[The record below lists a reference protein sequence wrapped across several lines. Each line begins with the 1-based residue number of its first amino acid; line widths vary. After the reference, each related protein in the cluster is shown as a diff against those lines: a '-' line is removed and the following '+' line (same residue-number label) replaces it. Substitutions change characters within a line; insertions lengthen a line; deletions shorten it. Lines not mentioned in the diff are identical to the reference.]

1 MDTLYQ
7 HGNLNKER
15 SLSRLIK
22 RSRQTN
28 KYNSIA
34 SLSTLLS
41 ESTFIII
48 IIIVIIIIIFVAVE
62 DKLFKKTA
70 RVILQWA
77 YVLCCNIRVRRGN
90 DPNTNPN
97 KTFYSVC
104 ILEYTGQ

>member
-1 MDTLYQ
+1 MGTLYQ
-7 HGNLNKER
+7 RANLNKER

-28 KYNSIA
+28 NYNSIA

-48 IIIVIIIIIFVAVE
+48 IVIIIIIIVAVE

-70 RVILQWA
+70 RVILQWRMF
-77 YVLCCNIRVRRGN
+77 YVTILECGLGN
-90 DPNTNPN
+90 DPNANPN

-104 ILEYTGQ
+104 LLEYTGQ

>member
-1 MDTLYQ
+1 MGTVYQ

-28 KYNSIA
+28 NYNSIA

-48 IIIVIIIIIFVAVE
+48 IVIIIVIIVAIG
-62 DKLFKKTA
+62 DKLLKNNGKSYTSVGVCF
-70 RVILQWA
+70 ILQ
-77 YVLCCNIRVRRGN
+77 Y
-90 DPNTNPN
+90 
-97 KTFYSVC
+97 
-104 ILEYTGQ
+104 

>member
-1 MDTLYQ
+1 MGTLYQ
-7 HGNLNKER
+7 HGNLNNER

-28 KYNSIA
+28 NYNSIA

-48 IIIVIIIIIFVAVE
+48 IVIIVIIIVAVE

-70 RVILQWA
+70 RVILQWRMF
-77 YVLCCNIRVRRGN
+77 YVTILECGLGN
-90 DPNTNPN
+90 DPNANPN

-104 ILEYTGQ
+104 LLEYTGQ